1 MSDWKY
7 VEQAAAAKLVALIK
21 AALNSKADKTNAT
34 KSVAGLMSAADKAK
48 LDGIAEGATKIT
60 VDSELS
66 SGSTNPV
73 MNGAITVAL
82 SGKAD
87 QADLFKKLD
96 KTGGTIFGNLKLAKT
111 SEEGTGSIDVE
122 GNISAMSGTTRL
134 WRVNVTNNVDSD
146 QLFRAPLFVLSD
158 PLSQKSV
165 QAKQDGDA
173 AVKMEYFDDTTSK
186 GYARL
191 KIGTPTEDDD
201 ATTKEY
207 VDSKAAAGGGVIV
220 DTEMSSTSTNPVQNK
235 VIKSA
240 LDGKLDKSGGT
251 MTGNLIGQY
260 ITGTWLQTTAASD
273 LGRTPGKIAVLDDS
287 GWVYHRTPAELL
299 ADIGAATVSAMLDK
313 AYPVGAIYMSVNSTN
328 PQNLF
333 GGTWVQIKDR
343 FLLAA
348 GTTYKAG
355 ATGGEAAHTLTVDE
369 IPNHQH
375 VLWYPNE
382 GGEQSAAIGYPE
394 AGSKN
399 TWYAEASKTGGAGGG
414 AAHTN
419 MPPYLSV
426 YVWKRTA

>member
-34 KSVAGLMSAADKAK
+34 TSAAGLMSAADKTK
-48 LDGIAEGATKIT
+48 LDGIAPGATKIT
-60 VDSELS
+60 VDSEMSAS
-66 SGSTNPV
+66 SANPV
-73 MNGAITVAL
+73 MNGTITVKL

-87 QADLFKKLD
+87 KTDLDRKLD
-96 KTGGTIFGNLKLAKT
+96 KAGGTITGNLKVNGDFEPVNGLTTSGGVYAQTVSTPVLALHDN
-111 SEEGTGSIDVE
+111 GVAGANASINV
-122 GNISAMSGTTRL
+122 SGVGAL
-134 WRVNVTNNVDSD
+134 EVTV
-146 QLFRAPLFVLSD
+146 P
-158 PLSQKSV
+158 
-165 QAKQDGDA
+165 DGDKRA
-173 AVKMEYFDDTTSK
+173 K
-186 GYARL
+186 ARL

-201 ATTKEY
+201 ATTKAY
-207 VDSKAAAGGGVIV
+207 VDSKSMAGGGVIV
-220 DTEMSSTSTNPVQNK
+220 DTAMSSTSTNPVQNK

-355 ATGGEAAHTLTVDE
+355 ATGGEATHTLTVDE

-414 AAHTN
+414 AAHNN

>member
-7 VEQAAAAKLVALIK
+7 VEQAAAAKLVALVK
-21 AALNSKADKTNAT
+21 AALNSKADKTNAS
-34 KSVAGLMSAADKAK
+34 KSAAGLMSAEDKAK
-48 LDGIAEGATKIT
+48 LDGIAEGATRIT

-73 MNGAITVAL
+73 MNGAITVKL

-87 QADLFKKLD
+87 KTDLDRKLD
-96 KTGGTIFGNLKLAKT
+96 KAGGTITGNLKVNGDFEPVNGLTTSGGVYAQTVSTPILALHDN
-111 SEEGTGSIDVE
+111 GAAGANASINVSGAGAVE
-122 GNISAMSGTTRL
+122 
-134 WRVNVTNNVDSD
+134 VTV
-146 QLFRAPLFVLSD
+146 P
-158 PLSQKSV
+158 
-165 QAKQDGDA
+165 DGDKRA
-173 AVKMEYFDDTTSK
+173 K
-186 GYARL
+186 ARL
-191 KIGTPTEDDD
+191 KVGAPTEDDD
-201 ATTKEY
+201 AVTKKY
-207 VDSKAAAGGGVIV
+207 ADA
-220 DTEMSSTSTNPVQNK
+220 
-235 VIKSA
+235 A
-240 LDGKLDKSGGT
+240 LDEKLDKSGGT

-260 ITGTWLQTTAASD
+260 ITGTWLQTTEATD

-313 AYPVGAIYMSVNSTN
+313 AYPVGSIYMSVNSTN

-333 GGTWVQIKDR
+333 GGTWIQIKDR

-414 AAHTN
+414 AAHNN
-419 MPPYLSV
+419 MPPYLAV

>member
-7 VEQAAAAKLVALIK
+7 VGSTAAAKLVALVK
-21 AALNSKADKTNAT
+21 AAINSKADKTNAT
-34 KSVAGLMSAADKAK
+34 TSVAGLMSAADKAK

-66 SGSTNPV
+66 SSSANPV
-73 MNGAITVAL
+73 MNGTIAVAL

-87 QADLFKKLD
+87 QANVFGKLD
-96 KTGGTIFGNLKLAKT
+96 KTGGTITGNLKLAKT
-111 SEEGTGSIDVE
+111 SEDGTGSIDVE

-134 WRVNVTNNVDSD
+134 WRVYVTNNVDSD
-146 QLFRAPLFVLSD
+146 QQFKAPLFVLSD

-165 QAKQDGDA
+165 QAKQDGNA
-173 AVKMEYFDDTTSK
+173 AVKIECFDESISK

-191 KIGTPTEDDD
+191 KIGMPTEDED
-201 ATTKEY
+201 ATPKAY
-207 VDSKAAAGGGVIV
+207 VDSKIASGGVTV
-220 DTEMSSTSTNPVQNK
+220 DTALDAGSVNPVQNK

-240 LDGKLDKSGGT
+240 LDNKMDKSGGT

-260 ITGTWLQTTAASD
+260 ITGTWLQTTAATD
-273 LGRTPGKIAVLDDS
+273 LGKTPGKIAVLDDS
-287 GWVYHRTPAELL
+287 GWLYHRTPAELL

-328 PQNLF
+328 PKTLF
-333 GGTWVQIKDR
+333 GGTWVQIKDK
-343 FLLAA
+343 FLLAS
-348 GTTYKAG
+348 GDTYKAG
-355 ATGGEAAHTLTVDE
+355 TTGGEAAHALTADE
-369 IPNHQH
+369 MPNHQH
-375 VLWYPNE
+375 VLWYPNA

-414 AAHTN
+414 AAHNN
-419 MPPYLSV
+419 MPPYLAV

>member
-1 MSDWKY
+1 MNDQSTY
-7 VEQAAAAKLVALIK
+7 TGPTAAAKLVALVK

-48 LDGIAEGATKIT
+48 LDGIAEGATRIT

-87 QADLFKKLD
+87 KTDLDRKLD
-96 KTGGTIFGNLKLAKT
+96 KAGGTITGNLTVNGDFEPVKGLTT
-111 SEEGTGSIDVE
+111 SGGVYAQTVSTPVLDLHDNGTAGANASINVSGVGAVE
-122 GNISAMSGTTRL
+122 
-134 WRVNVTNNVDSD
+134 VTV
-146 QLFRAPLFVLSD
+146 P
-158 PLSQKSV
+158 
-165 QAKQDGDA
+165 DGDKRA
-173 AVKMEYFDDTTSK
+173 K
-186 GYARL
+186 ARL

-201 ATTKEY
+201 AATKAY
-207 VDSKAAAGGGVIV
+207 VDNKAMAGGGVIV
-220 DTEMSSTSTNPVQNK
+220 DTELSDASTNPVQNK

-240 LDGKLDKSGGT
+240 LNGKLDKSGGT

-273 LGRTPGKIAVLDDS
+273 LGRTPSKIAVLDDS
-287 GWVYHRTPAELL
+287 GWMYYRTPSELL

-313 AYPVGAIYMSVNSTN
+313 AYPVGSIYMSVNSTN
-328 PQNLF
+328 PHSLF

-355 ATGGEAAHTLTVDE
+355 ATGGEATHTLTVDE

-414 AAHTN
+414 AAHNN

>member
-1 MSDWKY
+1 
-7 VEQAAAAKLVALIK
+7 
-21 AALNSKADKTNAT
+21 
-34 KSVAGLMSAADKAK
+34 
-48 LDGIAEGATKIT
+48 
-60 VDSELS
+60 
-66 SGSTNPV
+66 

-87 QADLFKKLD
+87 KTDLDRKLD
-96 KTGGTIFGNLKLAKT
+96 KAGGTITGNLKVNGDFEPVNGLTTNGGVYAQTVSTPVLALHDN
-111 SEEGTGSIDVE
+111 GTAGANASINVAGADAVE
-122 GNISAMSGTTRL
+122 
-134 WRVNVTNNVDSD
+134 VTV
-146 QLFRAPLFVLSD
+146 P
-158 PLSQKSV
+158 
-165 QAKQDGDA
+165 DGDKRA
-173 AVKMEYFDDTTSK
+173 KARVKV
-186 GYARL
+186 
-191 KIGTPTEDDD
+191 GTPTEDDD
-201 ATTKEY
+201 AATKAY
-207 VDSKAAAGGGVIV
+207 VDNKAMAGGGVIV
-220 DTEMSSTSTNPVQNK
+220 DTELSDASTNPVQNK

-240 LDGKLDKSGGT
+240 LNGKLDKSGGT

-273 LGRTPGKIAVLDDS
+273 LGRTPSKIAVLDDS

-313 AYPVGAIYMSVNSTN
+313 AYPVGSIYMSVNSTN
-328 PQNLF
+328 PHSLF

-355 ATGGEAAHTLTVDE
+355 ATGGEATHTLTVDE

-414 AAHTN
+414 AAHNN

>member
-1 MSDWKY
+1 MSDRKY
-7 VEQAAAAKLVALIK
+7 VGATAAAKLVALVK
-21 AALNSKADKTNAT
+21 TALASKADKTNAT
-34 KSVAGLMSAADKAK
+34 TSVAGLMSAADKAK

-66 SGSTNPV
+66 SGGTNPV

-87 QADLFKKLD
+87 KTDLDRKLD
-96 KTGGTIFGNLKLAKT
+96 KAGGTITGNLTVNGDFEPVKGLTT
-111 SEEGTGSIDVE
+111 SGGVYAQTVSTPVLDLHDNGTAGANASINVSGVGAVE
-122 GNISAMSGTTRL
+122 
-134 WRVNVTNNVDSD
+134 VTV
-146 QLFRAPLFVLSD
+146 P
-158 PLSQKSV
+158 
-165 QAKQDGDA
+165 DGDKRA
-173 AVKMEYFDDTTSK
+173 K
-186 GYARL
+186 ARL

-201 ATTKEY
+201 AATKAY
-207 VDSKAAAGGGVIV
+207 VDNKAMAGGGVIV
-220 DTEMSSTSTNPVQNK
+220 DTELSDASTNPVQNK

-240 LDGKLDKSGGT
+240 LNGKLDKSGGT

-273 LGRTPGKIAVLDDS
+273 LGRTPSKIAVLDDS

-299 ADIGAATVSAMLDK
+299 ADIEAATVSVMLDK
-313 AYPVGAIYMSVNSTN
+313 AYPVGSIYMSVNSTN
-328 PQNLF
+328 PHSLF

-348 GTTYKAG
+348 GAAYKAG
-355 ATGGEAAHTLTVDE
+355 ATGGEATHTLTVDE

-375 VLWYPNE
+375 ALWYPNE

-399 TWYAEASKTGGAGGG
+399 TWYAEASRTGGAGGG
-414 AAHTN
+414 AAHNN

>member
-1 MSDWKY
+1 MSDRKY
-7 VEQAAAAKLVALIK
+7 VGATAAAKLVALVK
-21 AALNSKADKTNAT
+21 TALASKADKTNAT
-34 KSVAGLMSAADKAK
+34 TSVAGLMSAADKAK

-66 SGSTNPV
+66 SGGTNPV

-87 QADLFKKLD
+87 KTDLDRKLD
-96 KTGGTIFGNLKLAKT
+96 KAGGTITGNLTVNGDFEPVKGLTT
-111 SEEGTGSIDVE
+111 SGGVYAQTVSTPVLYLHDNGTAGANASINVSGVGAVE
-122 GNISAMSGTTRL
+122 
-134 WRVNVTNNVDSD
+134 VTV
-146 QLFRAPLFVLSD
+146 P
-158 PLSQKSV
+158 
-165 QAKQDGDA
+165 DGDKRA
-173 AVKMEYFDDTTSK
+173 K
-186 GYARL
+186 ARL

-201 ATTKEY
+201 AATKAY
-207 VDSKAAAGGGVIV
+207 VDNKAMAGGGVIV
-220 DTEMSSTSTNPVQNK
+220 DTELSDASTNPVQNK

-240 LDGKLDKSGGT
+240 LNGKLDKSGGT

-273 LGRTPGKIAVLDDS
+273 LGRTPSKIAVLDDS

-299 ADIGAATVSAMLDK
+299 ADIGAATVSVMLDK
-313 AYPVGAIYMSVNSTN
+313 AYPVGSIYMSVNSTN
-328 PQNLF
+328 PHSLF

-348 GTTYKAG
+348 GAAYKAG
-355 ATGGEAAHTLTVDE
+355 ATGGEATHTLTVDE

-375 VLWYPNE
+375 ALWYPNE

-399 TWYAEASKTGGAGGG
+399 TWYAEASRTGGAGGG
-414 AAHTN
+414 AAHNN

>member
-7 VEQAAAAKLVALIK
+7 VERAAAAKLVALVK
-21 AALNSKADKTNAT
+21 AAINSKADKTNAT
-34 KSVAGLMSAADKAK
+34 KSVAGLMSAADKEK
-48 LDGIAEGATKIT
+48 LDGIAAGATKIT
-60 VDSELS
+60 VDREMSAS
-66 SGSTNPV
+66 SANPV
-73 MNGAITVAL
+73 MNGTIAVAL

-87 QADLFKKLD
+87 QADLVKKLD
-96 KTGGTIFGNLKLAKT
+96 KTGGTITGNLTVNGDFEPVKGLTT
-111 SEEGTGSIDVE
+111 SGGVYAQTVSTPVLGLHDNGTAGANASINVSGVGAVE
-122 GNISAMSGTTRL
+122 
-134 WRVNVTNNVDSD
+134 VTV
-146 QLFRAPLFVLSD
+146 P
-158 PLSQKSV
+158 
-165 QAKQDGDA
+165 DGDKRA
-173 AVKMEYFDDTTSK
+173 K
-186 GYARL
+186 ARL

-201 ATTKEY
+201 AATKAY
-207 VDSKAAAGGGVIV
+207 VDSKAVAGGGVIV
-220 DTEMSSTSTNPVQNK
+220 DTAMSSTSTNPVQNK

-273 LGRTPGKIAVLDDS
+273 LGRTPGKIAVIDDS

-313 AYPVGAIYMSVNSTN
+313 AYPVGSIYMSVNSTN

-355 ATGGEAAHTLTVDE
+355 ATGGEATHTLTADE

-414 AAHTN
+414 AAHNN

-426 YVWKRTA
+426 YMWKRTA

>member
-1 MSDWKY
+1 MSDRKY
-7 VEQAAAAKLVALIK
+7 VGPTAAAKLVALIK

-34 KSVAGLMSAADKAK
+34 KSVAGLMSAADKEK
-48 LDGIAEGATKIT
+48 LDGIAAGATKIT
-60 VDSELS
+60 VDREMSAS
-66 SGSTNPV
+66 SANPV
-73 MNGAITVAL
+73 MNGTITVAL

-87 QADLFKKLD
+87 QADVVGKLD

-134 WRVNVTNNVDSD
+134 WRVYVTNNVDSD
-146 QLFRAPLFVLSD
+146 QQFKAPLFVLSD

-173 AVKMEYFDDTTSK
+173 AVKMEYFDGTTSK

-251 MTGNLIGQY
+251 MAGNLIGQY

-355 ATGGEAAHTLTVDE
+355 ATGGEATHTLTADE

-414 AAHTN
+414 AAHNN

>member
-1 MSDWKY
+1 MSDRKY
-7 VEQAAAAKLVALIK
+7 VGATAAAKLVALVK
-21 AALNSKADKTNAT
+21 TALASKADKTNAT
-34 KSVAGLMSAADKAK
+34 TSVAGLMSAADKAK

-66 SGSTNPV
+66 SGGTNPV

-87 QADLFKKLD
+87 KTDLDRKLD
-96 KTGGTIFGNLKLAKT
+96 KAGGTITGNLTVNGDFESVKGLTT
-111 SEEGTGSIDVE
+111 SGGVYAQTVSTPVLDLHDNGTAGANASINVSGVGAVE
-122 GNISAMSGTTRL
+122 
-134 WRVNVTNNVDSD
+134 VTV
-146 QLFRAPLFVLSD
+146 P
-158 PLSQKSV
+158 
-165 QAKQDGDA
+165 DGDKRA
-173 AVKMEYFDDTTSK
+173 K
-186 GYARL
+186 ARL

-201 ATTKEY
+201 AATKAY
-207 VDSKAAAGGGVIV
+207 VDNKAMAGGGVIV
-220 DTEMSSTSTNPVQNK
+220 DTELSDASTNPVQNK

-240 LDGKLDKSGGT
+240 LNGKLDKSGGT

-273 LGRTPGKIAVLDDS
+273 LGRTPSKIAVLDDS

-299 ADIGAATVSAMLDK
+299 ADIGAATVSVMLDK
-313 AYPVGAIYMSVNSTN
+313 AYPVGSIYMSVNSTN
-328 PQNLF
+328 PHSLF

-348 GTTYKAG
+348 GAAYKAG
-355 ATGGEAAHTLTVDE
+355 ATGGEATHTLTVDE

-375 VLWYPNE
+375 ALWYPNE

-399 TWYAEASKTGGAGGG
+399 TWYAEASRTGGAGGG
-414 AAHTN
+414 AAHNN

>member
-7 VEQAAAAKLVALIK
+7 TGQTAAAKLVALLK
-21 AALNSKADKTNAT
+21 TALNNKADKTNAT
-34 KSVAGLMSAADKAK
+34 TSAAGLMSAADKTK
-48 LDGIAEGATKIT
+48 LDDIAAGATKTI

-66 SGSTNPV
+66 SSSMNPV
-73 MNGAITVAL
+73 MNGTITVAL

-87 QADLFKKLD
+87 QADVVGKLD
-96 KTGGTIFGNLKLAKT
+96 KTGGTISGNLKLAKT

-134 WRVNVTNNVDSD
+134 WRVYVTNNVDSD
-146 QLFRAPLFVLSD
+146 QQFKAPLFVLSD

-165 QAKQDGDA
+165 QAKQDGNA
-173 AVKMEYFDDTTSK
+173 AVKIECFDESISK

-191 KIGTPTEDDD
+191 KIGAPTEDDD
-201 ATTKEY
+201 ATTKAY
-207 VDSKAAAGGGVIV
+207 VDSKIASGGVTV
-220 DTEMSSTSTNPVQNK
+220 DTALDAGSVNPVQNK

-240 LDGKLDKSGGT
+240 LDGKLSTSGGT

-260 ITGTWLQTTAASD
+260 ITGTWLQTTAATD
-273 LGRTPGKIAVLDDS
+273 LGKTPGKIAVLDDS
-287 GWVYHRTPAELL
+287 GWLYHRTPAELL

-313 AYPVGAIYMSVNSTN
+313 AYPVGAIYISVNSTN

-355 ATGGEAAHTLTVDE
+355 TTGGEAAHALTVDE
-369 IPNHQH
+369 MPNHQH
-375 VLWYPNE
+375 VLWYPNA

-414 AAHTN
+414 AAHNN
-419 MPPYLSV
+419 MPPYLAV

>member
-7 VEQAAAAKLVALIK
+7 VEQAAAAKLVALVK
-21 AALNSKADKTNAT
+21 AAIANKADKTNAT
-34 KSVAGLMSAADKAK
+34 TSAAGLMSAADKAK

-60 VDSELS
+60 VDSEISAS
-66 SGSTNPV
+66 SANPV
-73 MNGAITVAL
+73 MNGTIAVAL

-87 QADLFKKLD
+87 QADLVKKLD
-96 KTGGTIFGNLKLAKT
+96 KTGGTITGNLKVNGDFEPVKGLTT
-111 SEEGTGSIDVE
+111 SGGINAQSVSTPVLTLHDNGVAGANASINVSGAGAVE
-122 GNISAMSGTTRL
+122 
-134 WRVNVTNNVDSD
+134 VTV
-146 QLFRAPLFVLSD
+146 P
-158 PLSQKSV
+158 
-165 QAKQDGDA
+165 DGDKRA
-173 AVKMEYFDDTTSK
+173 K
-186 GYARL
+186 ARM
-191 KIGTPTEDDD
+191 KVGTPTEDDD
-201 ATTKEY
+201 ATTKAY
-207 VDSKAAAGGGVIV
+207 VDSKSMAGGGVIV
-220 DTEMSSTSTNPVQNK
+220 DTELSSTSTNPVQNK

-240 LDGKLDKSGGT
+240 LDDKLGKSGGT

-313 AYPVGAIYMSVNSTN
+313 AYPVGSIYMSVNSTN

-355 ATGGEAAHTLTVDE
+355 ATGGEATHTLTVDE

-399 TWYAEASKTGGAGGG
+399 TWYAEASKTAGAGGG
-414 AAHTN
+414 AAHNN
-419 MPPYLSV
+419 MPPYLTV
-426 YVWKRTA
+426 YIWKRTA

>member
-1 MSDWKY
+1 MSDRKY
-7 VEQAAAAKLVALIK
+7 VGATAAAKLVALVK
-21 AALNSKADKTNAT
+21 TALASKADKTNAT
-34 KSVAGLMSAADKAK
+34 TSVAGLMSAADKAK

-66 SGSTNPV
+66 SGGTNPV

-87 QADLFKKLD
+87 KTDLDRKLD
-96 KTGGTIFGNLKLAKT
+96 KAGGTITGNLTVNGDFEPVKGLTT
-111 SEEGTGSIDVE
+111 SGGVYAQTVSTPVLDLHDNGTAGANASINVSGVGAVE
-122 GNISAMSGTTRL
+122 
-134 WRVNVTNNVDSD
+134 VTV
-146 QLFRAPLFVLSD
+146 P
-158 PLSQKSV
+158 
-165 QAKQDGDA
+165 DGDKRA
-173 AVKMEYFDDTTSK
+173 K
-186 GYARL
+186 ARL

-201 ATTKEY
+201 AATKAY
-207 VDSKAAAGGGVIV
+207 VDNKAMAGGGVIV
-220 DTEMSSTSTNPVQNK
+220 DTELSDASTNPVQNK

-240 LDGKLDKSGGT
+240 LNGKLDKSGGT

-273 LGRTPGKIAVLDDS
+273 LGRTPSKIAVLDDS

-299 ADIGAATVSAMLDK
+299 ADIGAATVSVMLDK
-313 AYPVGAIYMSVNSTN
+313 AYPVGSIYMSVNSTN
-328 PQNLF
+328 PHSLF

-348 GTTYKAG
+348 GAAYKAG
-355 ATGGEAAHTLTVDE
+355 ATGGEATHTLTVDE

-375 VLWYPNE
+375 ALWYPNE

-399 TWYAEASKTGGAGGG
+399 TWYAEASRTGGAGGG
-414 AAHTN
+414 AAHNN

>member
-1 MSDWKY
+1 MSDRKY
-7 VEQAAAAKLVALIK
+7 VGATAAAKLVALVK
-21 AALNSKADKTNAT
+21 TALASKADKTNAT
-34 KSVAGLMSAADKAK
+34 TSVAGLMSAADKAK

-66 SGSTNPV
+66 SGGTNPV

-87 QADLFKKLD
+87 KTDLDRKLD
-96 KTGGTIFGNLKLAKT
+96 KAGGTITGNLTVNGDFEPVKGLTT
-111 SEEGTGSIDVE
+111 SGGVYAQIVSTPVLDLHDNGTAGANASINVSGVGAVE
-122 GNISAMSGTTRL
+122 
-134 WRVNVTNNVDSD
+134 VTV
-146 QLFRAPLFVLSD
+146 P
-158 PLSQKSV
+158 
-165 QAKQDGDA
+165 DGDKRA
-173 AVKMEYFDDTTSK
+173 K
-186 GYARL
+186 ARL

-201 ATTKEY
+201 AATKAY
-207 VDSKAAAGGGVIV
+207 VDNKAMAGGGVIV
-220 DTEMSSTSTNPVQNK
+220 DTELSDASTNPVQNK

-240 LDGKLDKSGGT
+240 LNGKLDKSGGT

-273 LGRTPGKIAVLDDS
+273 LGRTPSKIAVLDDS

-299 ADIGAATVSAMLDK
+299 ADIGAATVSVMLDK
-313 AYPVGAIYMSVNSTN
+313 AYPVGSIYMSVNSTN
-328 PQNLF
+328 PHSLF

-348 GTTYKAG
+348 GAAYKAG
-355 ATGGEAAHTLTVDE
+355 ATGGEATHTLTVDE

-375 VLWYPNE
+375 ALWYPNE

-399 TWYAEASKTGGAGGG
+399 TWYAEASRTGGAGGG
-414 AAHTN
+414 AAHNN